1 MTPAKAAP
9 AALPR
14 PMRIVSPQLQRLYA
28 MWLRAADGYRMP
40 DPGRIGPVDLADD
53 LPHLL
58 HVEVVWPEK
67 RPENGPGA
75 PPRFR
80 YRTIGMALQR
90 FYGGNPEGRH
100 VDEMPNPLFRR
111 IAGAAYREVVE
122 SRAPTCQTQRFYKD
136 FWFASYERLL
146 LPLSADSDRVT
157 SIIGC
162 IVPKVGIVKD
172 GKESELEPEAGGKA
186 NATGMRW

>member
-1 MTPAKAAP
+1 MSFSEGAARP
-9 AALPR
+9 SQGVPR
-14 PMRIVSPQLQRLYA
+14 PMRIVNPQLQKLYA
-28 MWLRAADGYRMP
+28 KWLRAADGYRMS
-40 DPGRIGPVDLADD
+40 DPGRFGPVDLADD
-53 LPHLL
+53 LPYLL
-58 HVEVVWPEK
+58 HVEVVWPEA
-67 RPENGPGA
+67 GA

-80 YRTIGMALQR
+80 YRTVGMALQR

-111 IAGAAYREVVE
+111 IAGNAYREVVE

-136 FWFASYERLL
+136 FWFATYERLL

-162 IVPKVGIVKD
+162 ILPKVGVVRD
-172 GKESELEPEAGGKA
+172 GQEQELDALPMQDGPVSGKK
-186 NATGMRW
+186 G